1 MIVQATKALVKSRLG
16 LSFEGPGEQPLRR
29 AIERRL
35 AATGAAA
42 SLDYVARLAQ
52 DPDELDAL
60 ASLLTINETYFYR
73 EPEHLRLLT
82 DHLAPELLRTRP
94 PGRPVRILCVG
105 CATGEEPYSI
115 RMALRERWG
124 NESDRDFAITGA
136 DLDREALAAARRGR
150 YRPLAFR
157 ALDPERQTRWFTA
170 TPEGDWRLADSIRG
184 SVDFLQLNLLAA
196 TYPDALAGQDLIFYR
211 NLSIYF
217 DAPTRQVVMGRLGDL
232 LQPAGYLLVGLAET
246 LANDYGLLTLRDQG
260 GVWYFSK
267 QPAAP
272 EPGPGAK
279 PPRRT
284 LPTRAVTLRPPPPHG
299 LGSMAQTTDSL
310 APSPLVGEGWGEG
323 AERLPRARLATAGPG
338 AGAGAG
344 AGSGAGV
351 GAGSRIGVGG
361 AGSAARPP
369 SHGVP
374 LRPPLTPSPTPWA
387 AASAATAMAATATAP
402 STAAAAAAAATT
414 AAATA
419 TATSTTAATAKPA
432 IATPATATPATATPA
447 IATPATTS
455 PATTKAA
462 TAKAAAT
469 AAQRY
474 QQALTLAR
482 AERFP
487 AALET
492 LAPLCAAP
500 TADPA
505 HLTLRAQ
512 ILHAQ
517 GDLTGAEETA
527 RQVLAADPWALEALV
542 LLGRISRAQGRLEA
556 AVEHLRHAIY
566 QRPDYWPAHG
576 ELAECRR
583 AAGQD
588 EAARREY
595 GIALRLLAARPEVLA
610 QAGPLPPA
618 LSWMDLRQLYQARLA
633 RLGHPD

>member
-1 MIVQATKALVKSRLG
+1 MIVQAAKALVKSRLG
-16 LSFEGPGEQPLRR
+16 LSFEGQGEPPLRR

-35 AATGAAA
+35 AATGASA

-52 DPDELDAL
+52 DPEELDAL

-82 DHLAPELLRTRP
+82 DHLAPALLRTRP

-124 NESDRDFAITGA
+124 EASDRDFAITGA
-136 DLDREALAAARRGR
+136 DLDREALAAARRSR

-157 ALDPERQTRWFTA
+157 ALDPALRARWFTA
-170 TPEGDWRLADSIRG
+170 TPEGDWRLADSIRD

-196 TYPDALAGQDLIFYR
+196 SYPDTLGGQDLIFYR

-217 DAPTRQVVMGRLGDL
+217 DAPTRQLVMGRLGGL
-232 LQPAGYLLVGLAET
+232 LQPAGYLIVGLAET
-246 LANDYGLLTLRDQG
+246 LANDYGLLTLREQG

-267 QPAAP
+267 QPATP
-272 EPGPGAK
+272 GPGPGPGAK
-279 PPRRT
+279 PARRT
-284 LPTRAVTLRPPPPHG
+284 LPTRA
-299 LGSMAQTTDSL
+299 
-310 APSPLVGEGWGEG
+310 
-323 AERLPRARLATAGPG
+323 RLAAVGPD
-338 AGAGAG
+338 AAPDVG
-344 AGSGAGV
+344 AGSGTGSGAGTGT
-351 GAGSRIGVGG
+351 GAGSRLGVVA
-361 AGSAARPP
+361 AGSVARPP

-374 LRPPLTPSPTPWA
+374 PRPPVTARPALSATAPV
-387 AASAATAMAATATAP
+387 AASAAPTTAATTQAATATV
-402 STAAAAAAAATT
+402 
-414 AAATA
+414 
-419 TATSTTAATAKPA
+419 
-432 IATPATATPATATPA
+432 ATP
-447 IATPATTS
+447 
-455 PATTKAA
+455 
-462 TAKAAAT
+462 T

-474 QQALTLAR
+474 QQALDLAR
-482 AERFP
+482 AERFT

-500 TADPA
+500 KADPA

-517 GDLTGAEETA
+517 GDLTGAEDTA

>member
-1 MIVQATKALVKSRLG
+1 MMVQAAKALVKSRLG
-16 LSFEGPGEQPLRR
+16 LSFEGQGEQPLRR

-52 DPDELDAL
+52 DPEELDAL

-124 NESDRDFAITGA
+124 EESDRDFAITGA

-196 TYPDALAGQDLIFYR
+196 TYPEALAGQDLIFYR

-217 DAPTRQVVMGRLGDL
+217 DAPTRQIVMGRLGVL

-272 EPGPGAK
+272 APGPEAK
-279 PPRRT
+279 PLRRT

-344 AGSGAGV
+344 SGAGV

-369 SHGVP
+369 GHGVP
-374 LRPPLTPSPTPWA
+374 LRPPLTPSPAPLA

-402 STAAAAAAAATT
+402 STAAAAATAAAATTAAATTAAATT

-432 IATPATATPATATPA
+432 IATPATA
-447 IATPATTS
+447 
-455 PATTKAA
+455 KAA

-469 AAQRY
+469 AAQRF
-474 QQALTLAR
+474 QQALDQAR
-482 AERFP
+482 AERFTT
-487 AALET
+487 ALET

-566 QRPDYWPAHG
+566 QRPDHWPAHG

-618 LSWMDLRQLYQARLA
+618 LSWMDLRQLYQARLD

>member
-1 MIVQATKALVKSRLG
+1 M
-16 LSFEGPGEQPLRR
+16 
-29 AIERRL
+29 
-35 AATGAAA
+35 
-42 SLDYVARLAQ
+42 ARLAQ
-52 DPDELDAL
+52 DPEELDAL

-82 DHLAPELLRTRP
+82 DHLAPELLHTRP

-105 CATGEEPYSI
+105 CSTGEEPYSI

-136 DLDREALAAARRGR
+136 DLDREALATARRGR

-157 ALDPERQTRWFTA
+157 ALDPKRQARWFTA
-170 TPEGDWRLADSIRG
+170 TPEGDWRLADSIRS

-196 TYPDALAGQDLIFYR
+196 TYPDALGGQDLIFYR

-217 DAPTRQVVMGRLGDL
+217 DAPTRQIVMGRLGDL

-272 EPGPGAK
+272 EPGPGTK

-284 LPTRAVTLRPPPPHG
+284 LPTRAATLQPPPPHG

-338 AGAGAG
+338 AV

-374 LRPPLTPSPTPWA
+374 LRPPLTPSPAPLA
-387 AASAATAMAATATAP
+387 AASAATAMTATATAP
-402 STAAAAAAAATT
+402 STAAATAATATT

-419 TATSTTAATAKPA
+419 KATSTTAATAKPA

-447 IATPATTS
+447 TAT
-455 PATTKAA
+455 
-462 TAKAAAT
+462 AAAT
-469 AAQRY
+469 AAQRF
-474 QQALTLAR
+474 QQALDQAR

>member
-16 LSFEGPGEQPLRR
+16 LSFEGPGERPLRR

-52 DPDELDAL
+52 DPEELDAL

-82 DHLAPELLRTRP
+82 DHLAPALLRTRP

-124 NESDRDFAITGA
+124 EESDRDFAITGA
-136 DLDREALAAARRGR
+136 DLDREALAAARRSR

-157 ALDPERQTRWFTA
+157 ALDPALRARWFTA
-170 TPEGDWRLADSIRG
+170 TPEGDWRLADSIRD

-196 TYPDALAGQDLIFYR
+196 SYPDTLGGQDLIFYR

-217 DAPTRQVVMGRLGDL
+217 DAPTRQLVMGRLEGL
-232 LQPAGYLLVGLAET
+232 LQPAGYLIVGLAET
-246 LANDYGLLTLRDQG
+246 LANDYGLLTLREQG

-267 QPAAP
+267 QQPPAP
-272 EPGPGAK
+272 EPVPGAK

-284 LPTRAVTLRPPPPHG
+284 LPAGTRPA
-299 LGSMAQTTDSL
+299 S
-310 APSPLVGEGWGEG
+310 
-323 AERLPRARLATAGPG
+323 
-338 AGAGAG
+338 
-344 AGSGAGV
+344 AGSGAGSRIAV
-351 GAGSRIGVGG
+351 AGAGSV
-361 AGSAARPP
+361 ARPP

-374 LRPPLTPSPTPWA
+374 LRPPVTPSP
-387 AASAATAMAATATAP
+387 AP
-402 STAAAAAAAATT
+402 SAAATP
-414 AAATA
+414 AATTTSTASGA
-419 TATSTTAATAKPA
+419 TTTAANT
-432 IATPATATPATATPA
+432 TTATP
-447 IATPATTS
+447 
-455 PATTKAA
+455 
-462 TAKAAAT
+462 

-474 QQALTLAR
+474 QQALDQAR
-482 AERFP
+482 AERFT

-500 TADPA
+500 MADPA

-610 QAGPLPPA
+610 QAGLLPPA

>member
-16 LSFEGPGEQPLRR
+16 LSFEGQGEQPLRR

-35 AATGAAA
+35 AETGAAA

-52 DPDELDAL
+52 DPEELDAL

-157 ALDPERQTRWFTA
+157 ALDPERQARWFTA

-196 TYPDALAGQDLIFYR
+196 TYPEALAGQDLIFYR

-217 DAPTRQVVMGRLGDL
+217 DAPTRQIVMGRLGDL

-272 EPGPGAK
+272 APGPEAK
-279 PPRRT
+279 PLRRT

-299 LGSMAQTTDSL
+299 LGSMAQTTDFL

-323 AERLPRARLATAGPG
+323 AERLPRARLATAG
-338 AGAGAG
+338 AGAG

-351 GAGSRIGVGG
+351 GAGAGAGTGSGPGAGTPPRGGWGPVGVGKEPVAGAKALPARIWPGSRRGPHGGGG
-361 AGSAARPP
+361 AG
-369 SHGVP
+369 
-374 LRPPLTPSPTPWA
+374 
-387 AASAATAMAATATAP
+387 
-402 STAAAAAAAATT
+402 
-414 AAATA
+414 
-419 TATSTTAATAKPA
+419 
-432 IATPATATPATATPA
+432 
-447 IATPATTS
+447 
-455 PATTKAA
+455 
-462 TAKAAAT
+462 
-469 AAQRY
+469 
-474 QQALTLAR
+474 
-482 AERFP
+482 
-487 AALET
+487 
-492 LAPLCAAP
+492 
-500 TADPA
+500 
-505 HLTLRAQ
+505 
-512 ILHAQ
+512 
-517 GDLTGAEETA
+517 TGAGAGDA
-527 RQVLAADPWALEALV
+527 RIE
-542 LLGRISRAQGRLEA
+542 GRQEGGCGVGA
-556 AVEHLRHAIY
+556 
-566 QRPDYWPAHG
+566 
-576 ELAECRR
+576 
-583 AAGQD
+583 
-588 EAARREY
+588 
-595 GIALRLLAARPEVLA
+595 
-610 QAGPLPPA
+610 
-618 LSWMDLRQLYQARLA
+618 
-633 RLGHPD
+633 